1 MNIKVILIF
10 AAILLSVRIFAQYNS
25 NTESYSAKAQT
36 ALATKK
42 AGATI
47 TILGALALATGL
59 IAANNNLDTGAAI
72 GMGGLVATG
81 IGLPIWIAG
90 SVNHKKY
97 TRKAHTLTVQ
107 VKATARQSGLTL
119 TYRF

>member
-1 MNIKVILIF
+1 MNIKVIMIF
-10 AAILLSVRIFAQYNS
+10 AAILVPVRIFAQYNGD
-25 NTESYSAKAQT
+25 TKSYSAKAQT
-36 ALATKK
+36 ALETKK

-47 TILGALALATGL
+47 TIVGALALATGL
-59 IAANNNLDTGAAI
+59 IAVNSNLDTGAAI

-81 IGLPIWIAG
+81 IGLPIWIVG

-97 TRKAHTLTVQ
+97 TRKAQAMTVQ
-107 VKATARQSGLTL
+107 VKATPHQSGLTF